1 MNPVVIVICVVL
13 LIIVGWIIL
22 TINGI
27 RRMQVKISEAEAD
40 IDVALNKRFD
50 VLTKM
55 LDVAKSYL
63 GEEKDIILKSIQMRA
78 AMSLEQKGATGAA
91 MENAQKQLLAVGESY
106 PQLGSTNQFKQLQI
120 AIMDTEEHLQAAR
133 RVYNS
138 NISRYNQMCVSFPN
152 SVVAALI
159 GASRREFFK
168 IDDSKRQDVD
178 MKF

>member
-1 MNPVVIVICVVL
+1 MSPVVIVICVVL

-63 GEEKDIILKSIQMRA
+63 GEERDIILKSIQMRA
-78 AMSLEQKGATGAA
+78 AMTLAQKGATGAA

-106 PQLGSTNQFKQLQI
+106 PQPGSTNQFKQLQI

-152 SVVAALI
+152 SLVAAII

-168 IDDSKRQDVD
+168 IDESKRQDVD

>member
-1 MNPVVIVICVVL
+1 MSPVVITIIVIVVL
-13 LIIVGWIIL
+13 LLGWIVYS
-22 TINGI
+22 INNI
-27 RRMQVKISEAEAD
+27 RRMQVKINEAEAD

-55 LDVAKSYL
+55 FDVAKGYL
-63 GEEKDIILKSIQMRA
+63 GEEKDVILKSIQMRA
-78 AMSLEQKGATGAA
+78 AMSLAQKGATGAA

-106 PQLGSTNQFKQLQI
+106 PQLGATNQFKQLQI

-138 NISRYNQMCVSFPN
+138 NISRYNQLCVSFPN
-152 SVVAALI
+152 SVVAGLI

-168 IDDSKRQDVD
+168 IDDSKREDVK
-178 MKF
+178 MEF

>member
-1 MNPVVIVICVVL
+1 MSPVVIVICVVL

-63 GEEKDIILKSIQMRA
+63 GEERDIILKSIQMRA
-78 AMSLEQKGATGAA
+78 AMTLAQKGATGAA

-152 SVVAALI
+152 SLVAAII

-168 IDDSKRQDVD
+168 IDESKRQDVD

>member
-1 MNPVVIVICVVL
+1 MNPVVVIICVVL
-13 LIIVGWIIL
+13 LFLVGWIIV
-22 TINGI
+22 TINSV

-63 GEEKDIILKSIQMRA
+63 GEERDIILKSIQMRA

-152 SVVAALI
+152 SLVAAII

-178 MKF
+178 MRF

>member
-1 MNPVVIVICVVL
+1 MNPVVIVICVML
-13 LIIVGWIIL
+13 LVIVGWIIL

-63 GEEKDIILKSIQMRA
+63 GEERDIILKSIQMRA

>member
-1 MNPVVIVICVVL
+1 MGPLFITILAIVGIIVIWCV
-13 LIIVGWIIL
+13 I
-22 TINGI
+22 TINSI
-27 RRMQVKISEAEAD
+27 RRMQVKINEAEAD

-55 LDVAKSYL
+55 LDVAKNYL
-63 GEEKDIILKSIQMRA
+63 GEEKDIILKSIQLRA
-78 AMSLEQKGATGAA
+78 AMSLTQKGATGAA
-91 MENAQKQLLAVGESY
+91 MENAQKQLFAVGESY

-138 NISRYNQMCVSFPN
+138 NISHYNQMCVSFPK
-152 SVVAALI
+152 SIVAGLI

-168 IDDSKRQDVD
+168 IDDSKKQDVKMD
-178 MKF
+178 F

>member
-63 GEEKDIILKSIQMRA
+63 GEERDIILKSIQMRA

>member
-1 MNPVVIVICVVL
+1 MSPVVIAICVVL
-13 LIIVGWIIL
+13 LIIVGWVVL
-22 TINGI
+22 TINSI

-63 GEEKDIILKSIQMRA
+63 GEEKDIIMKSIQMRA
-78 AMSLEQKGATGAA
+78 AMTLAQKGATGAA

-152 SVVAALI
+152 SLVAAII

-168 IDDSKRQDVD
+168 IDESKRQDVD